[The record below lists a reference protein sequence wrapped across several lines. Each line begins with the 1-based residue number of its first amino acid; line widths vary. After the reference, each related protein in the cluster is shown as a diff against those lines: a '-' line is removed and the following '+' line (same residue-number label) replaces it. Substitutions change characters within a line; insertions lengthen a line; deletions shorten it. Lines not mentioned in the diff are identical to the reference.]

1 MYRVRSQISNNIV
14 YPIIKP
20 IIDSHLSRNNTFFVM
35 FILVLCF
42 CQPFLCLINLLKVLL
57 DTFARNFTNIPRYVS
72 LILFLDNT
80 ST

>member
-1 MYRVRSQISNNIV
+1 
-14 YPIIKP
+14 
-20 IIDSHLSRNNTFFVM
+20 M